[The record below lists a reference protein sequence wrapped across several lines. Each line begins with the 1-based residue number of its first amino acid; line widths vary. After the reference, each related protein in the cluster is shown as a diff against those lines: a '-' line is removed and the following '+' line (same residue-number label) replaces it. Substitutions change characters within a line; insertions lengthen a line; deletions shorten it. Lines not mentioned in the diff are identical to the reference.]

1 MSEEEDY
8 IIVTVEDDSDGN
20 DIDVVIMEDSETE
33 LTENTLSTDGMLTVE
48 PNCRASNDNYQQ
60 LSQMT
65 YGVGGLP
72 PLGDQAVPQMNH
84 LANLKRYSS
93 NSVEMELLPL
103 RKRGRTS
110 FPRRDNTGLQ
120 ELIENTNKQVNNL
133 CGIISKIQPSWEKP
147 PLPNCEDG
155 GPSRPVRRQENLAR
169 PNPVRIALQPA
180 TLPELQELVVRESPP
195 PPKIVSTYSLQPS
208 VIPGN
213 PVPGFA
219 VLSYIFS
226 EGGEGATRDLS
237 SVQLPLALPAALLP
251 PEEPRVAH
259 APKMARCPTVRG
271 QGRAGPGPASSA
283 FCTPP
288 SFEMPRKA
296 EASLGNS
303 TESIY
308 CPTSLGDGSG
318 QDTISSVYILPNF
331 VIAETSLENNPKPTN
346 YPTSSGNNGDQCSAI
361 CLPPN
366 FAVEKFI
373 LIKKSEKSETSQEN
387 SSETIYYPALLGS
400 LSGPDTD
407 SSSASLPPNF
417 GLEKVIL
424 VEMPEKAETSLE
436 ISSQIV
442 CYQTSSGNDS
452 GSAPAS
458 SSLSIPLNFGMMVK
472 AQTSPEEN
480 LETMSCP
487 VLLEDGGNQD
497 VSSLHCCIPPSFEV
511 MVKAE
516 TGLENSTQM
525 TNYQP
530 LLENDSGQE
539 TSAYF
544 FIPSS
549 LESSVEVSS
558 ETMSSPTLMKH
569 DSDQDTDSETYFLAP
584 GFALLPVEIL
594 VKAENSVENVPEI
607 MNYPAVLEKD
617 KSQDS
622 VSSSSCIPSG
632 FGYLGDPRRNVRVLN
647 INLVTA
653 QKKSHPRH
661 AARYLVH
668 VLFSKEI
675 LMHSWVGFNSQG
687 RQPLDPNKMA
697 AIREYLA
704 TNFPNHDLR
713 ECGKDWKTCI
723 ADINS
728 LIYCLCAEA
737 TTTPKAGGCKKGP
750 TSLGI
755 PASADVND
763 ERGGKGGKSISQLS
777 QPTAASG
784 TREKGNFQWKSSVCH
799 QGIKEPS
806 MENSVVSD
814 DILEY
819 LGNPG
824 RNVQLPHSVLNIAK
838 GRSRPELAARYLIR
852 KLFTE
857 DVLVKSNVYGNL
869 GYGMNALNP
878 NRINALRE
886 FLQDIFPTCNLS
898 ETGYNWKLCVTAIN
912 SSIRSLRYD
921 LKKSAFKA

>member
-407 SSSASLPPNF
+407 SSSASLPP
-417 GLEKVIL
+417 
-424 VEMPEKAETSLE
+424 
-436 ISSQIV
+436 
-442 CYQTSSGNDS
+442 
-452 GSAPAS
+452 
-458 SSLSIPLNFGMMVK
+458 NFGMMVK

>member
-1 MSEEEDY
+1 MAFPGLLVSERLEANYY

-33 LTENTLSTDGMLTVE
+33 LTENTLSTDGMLTIE
-48 PNCRASNDNYQQ
+48 PNCRSSNDNYQQ
-60 LSQMT
+60 VSQMT

-72 PLGDQAVPQMNH
+72 PLGDQAVPPMNH

-103 RKRGRTS
+103 RKRRRTS
-110 FPRRDNTGLQ
+110 FPRRGNT
-120 ELIENTNKQVNNL
+120 
-133 CGIISKIQPSWEKP
+133 
-147 PLPNCEDG
+147 EDG

-169 PNPVRIALQPA
+169 RNPVRIALQPA

-251 PEEPRVAH
+251 PGEPRVAH
-259 APKMARCPTVRG
+259 APTMARCPTVWG
-271 QGRAGPGPASSA
+271 QGCAGPGPASSA
-283 FCTPP
+283 FCIPP
-288 SFEMPRKA
+288 GFEMPRKA

-308 CPTSLGDGSG
+308 CPTPLGDDSG
-318 QDTISSVYILPNF
+318 QDTISSVYILPN
-331 VIAETSLENNPKPTN
+331 L
-346 YPTSSGNNGDQCSAI
+346 
-361 CLPPN
+361 
-366 FAVEKFI
+366 AVEKFI
-373 LIKKSEKSETSQEN
+373 LIKRSEKSETGQEN
-387 SSETIYYPALLGS
+387 NSETMYYPALLGS
-400 LSGPDTD
+400 ISGPDTN

-417 GLEKVIL
+417 VKNVFIPPFFLEKVIL
-424 VEMPEKAETSLE
+424 VEMPEKAEPSLE

-458 SSLSIPLNFGMMVK
+458 SSLSIPLNFGMMAK
-472 AQTSPEEN
+472 AETSPEES
-480 LETMSCP
+480 LETISYP
-487 VLLEDGGNQD
+487 VLLEDSGNQD
-497 VSSLHCCIPPSFEV
+497 VPSSGCCVPPSFEV

-539 TSAYF
+539 TSPYF

-549 LESSVEVSS
+549 L
-558 ETMSSPTLMKH
+558 
-569 DSDQDTDSETYFLAP
+569 
-584 GFALLPVEIL
+584 ALLPVEIL

-617 KSQDS
+617 KSRDS
-622 VSSSSCIPSG
+622 VSSSACIPSG

-737 TTTPKAGGCKKGP
+737 TTTPQKAGGCKKGP

-763 ERGGKGGKSISQLS
+763 ERGGKGGESISQLS

-784 TREKGNFQWKSSVCH
+784 TRVKGNFQWKSSVCH
-799 QGIKEPS
+799 QGIKKPS

-838 GRSRPELAARYLIR
+838 GKSRPELAARYLIR

-921 LKKSAFKA
+921 LKKFILKA

>member
-1 MSEEEDY
+1 MVLGPAPRSVQSSAPQPGARGNPLDAVKLSSLPPLTRAVGTSGAQCSQLPWWIHVRPGRRTDY
-8 IIVTVEDDSDGN
+8 IMVTVEDGSDGN

-33 LTENTLSTDGMLTVE
+33 LTENTLSTDGMLTIE

-65 YGVGGLP
+65 YGLYP
-72 PLGDQAVPQMNH
+72 I
-84 LANLKRYSS
+84 
-93 NSVEMELLPL
+93 ELLAEGVL
-103 RKRGRTS
+103 FRKTPALHRLGSRGGTCWDLSTVLWS
-110 FPRRDNTGLQ
+110 FDSALGLQ
-120 ELIENTNKQVNNL
+120 ELIENTNKQ
-133 CGIISKIQPSWEKP
+133 
-147 PLPNCEDG
+147 EDG
-155 GPSRPVRRQENLAR
+155 GPSRPVRRQENHAR
-169 PNPVRIALQPA
+169 RNPVGIALQPA
-180 TLPELQELVVRESPP
+180 TLPELQELVLRETPP
-195 PPKIVSTYSLQPS
+195 APKIVSTYSLQPS
-208 VIPGN
+208 VTPGN
-213 PVPGFA
+213 PVPGLA

-237 SVQLPLALPAALLP
+237 SVQPPLALPAALLP
-251 PEEPRVAH
+251 PGEPRVAH

-271 QGRAGPGPASSA
+271 QGCAGLGPASSA
-283 FCTPP
+283 FCIPP
-288 SFEMPRKA
+288 S
-296 EASLGNS
+296 
-303 TESIY
+303 
-308 CPTSLGDGSG
+308 
-318 QDTISSVYILPNF
+318 
-331 VIAETSLENNPKPTN
+331 
-346 YPTSSGNNGDQCSAI
+346 
-361 CLPPN
+361 

-373 LIKKSEKSETSQEN
+373 LIEMPEKSETSQEN

-400 LSGPDTD
+400 ISGPDTD
-407 SSSASLPPNF
+407 SSSASLPPDF

-424 VEMPEKAETSLE
+424 VEMPEKVETSLE
-436 ISSQIV
+436 ISSQTV
-442 CYQTSSGNDS
+442 CYQTSLGNDS

-458 SSLSIPLNFGMMVK
+458 SSLSIPLN
-472 AQTSPEEN
+472 
-480 LETMSCP
+480 
-487 VLLEDGGNQD
+487 
-497 VSSLHCCIPPSFEV
+497 FEV

-525 TNYQP
+525 TNYKP

-549 LESSVEVSS
+549 LESSIEVSS
-558 ETMSSPTLMKH
+558 ETMSSPTLMKN
-569 DSDQDTDSETYFLAP
+569 DSDQDADSETYFLAP
-584 GFALLPVEIL
+584 GFALLPIEIL

-607 MNYPAVLEKD
+607 MNYPAVLEED

-622 VSSSSCIPSG
+622 VSSSFCIPSG

-675 LMHSWVGFNSQG
+675 LMRSWVGVNSQG

-713 ECGKDWKTCI
+713 ERGKDWKTCI

-737 TTTPKAGGCKKGP
+737 NTTPQKAGGCKKDP

-763 ERGGKGGKSISQLS
+763 ERGGKGGESISQLS
-777 QPTAASG
+777 WPTAASE
-784 TREKGNFQWKSSVCH
+784 TREKGNFQQKSSVCH
-799 QGIKEPS
+799 QGIKERS
-806 MENSVVSD
+806 MENSVVSYD
-814 DILEY
+814 ALEY

-824 RNVQLPHSVLNIAK
+824 RNVQLPHSVLYIAK
-838 GRSRPELAARYLIR
+838 GKSRPELAARYLVR

-857 DVLVKSNVYGNL
+857 EVLVKSNVYGNL

-886 FLQDIFPTCNLS
+886 FLQDTYPTCNLS